1 MDNSWERY
9 PTENLKASLSETKT
23 AEEIEENNQKERE
36 KQEQYEYIFGLVYLH
51 ETGTNQEKASDMMN
65 ISVSKYY
72 KDLRDNDDIARQIKQ
87 SFLMSEYLRDLIKR
101 AGYGGI
107 NRNGLNYID
116 NNIERA
122 FKIRQ
127 NELMRNLIL
136 ATSEAYTRLTDDIS
150 IGLVVIDNKRVYT
163 DASYVNELINMKNG
177 LDRQISQNRQIDQN
191 REAYEGMIRARLEE
205 LNKIAERRK
214 LYKKD

>member
-1 MDNSWERY
+1 
-9 PTENLKASLSETKT
+9 
-23 AEEIEENNQKERE
+23 
-36 KQEQYEYIFGLVYLH
+36 
-51 ETGTNQEKASDMMN
+51 MMN

-101 AGYGGI
+101 AGYGGRI
-107 NRNGLNYID
+107 NMDGLRYID

-136 ATSEAYTRLTDDIS
+136 ATSEAYTKLTDDIS
-150 IGLVVIDNKRVYT
+150 ILLAVIDNKRVYT
-163 DASYVNELINMKNG
+163 DITYINDLASMKNEI
-177 LDRQISQNRQIDQN
+177 DRQINQNRQIDQN
-191 REAYEGMIRARLEE
+191 RETYEGMIRARLEE
-205 LNKIAERRK
+205 LNKIPEKRK
-214 LYKKD
+214 LYKKS

>member
-1 MDNSWERY
+1 
-9 PTENLKASLSETKT
+9 
-23 AEEIEENNQKERE
+23 
-36 KQEQYEYIFGLVYLH
+36 
-51 ETGTNQEKASDMMN
+51 MMN

-72 KDLRDNDDIARQIKQ
+72 KDLRDNNDIARQIKQ

-107 NRNGLNYID
+107 NMDGLRYID

-136 ATSEAYTRLTDDIS
+136 ATSEAYIKITDDI
-150 IGLVVIDNKRVYT
+150 
-163 DASYVNELINMKNG
+163 
-177 LDRQISQNRQIDQN
+177 
-191 REAYEGMIRARLEE
+191 
-205 LNKIAERRK
+205 
-214 LYKKD
+214 